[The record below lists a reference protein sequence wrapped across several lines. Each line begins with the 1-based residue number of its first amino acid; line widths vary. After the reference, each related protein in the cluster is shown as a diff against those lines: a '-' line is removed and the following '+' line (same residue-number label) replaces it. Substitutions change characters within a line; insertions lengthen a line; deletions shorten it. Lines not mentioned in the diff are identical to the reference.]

1 MNQRIHKELHL
12 HHCKSPDPDPC
23 QPHLWNSSTTKS
35 TIIKS
40 LACNSYETK
49 KNMRASW
56 GFEQVISDL
65 ARIWGLHC
73 PSSKYITV
81 YTSLCLFIFFLS
93 WAWIAPVDFT
103 IPLLS
108 VLVHLE
114 ESLLVLLS
122 HVWWALQVH
131 LGTEGNKST
140 LSWIILRNN
149 KRDSFL
155 LSQKLTQL

>member
-35 TIIKS
+35 IKS
-40 LACNSYETK
+40 LACNGCETK

-56 GFEQVISDL
+56 GFEQIISDL

-81 YTSLCLFIFFLS
+81 YTSLCLFIFFFFILS
-93 WAWIAPVDFT
+93 LDSSCRFHYTFIVSSCSFGRVS
-103 IPLLS
+103 LS
-108 VLVHLE
+108 
-114 ESLLVLLS
+114 
-122 HVWWALQVH
+122 ALKPCLMSSSGSPWH
-131 LGTEGNKST
+131 RRK
-140 LSWIILRNN
+140 
-149 KRDSFL
+149 
-155 LSQKLTQL
+155 